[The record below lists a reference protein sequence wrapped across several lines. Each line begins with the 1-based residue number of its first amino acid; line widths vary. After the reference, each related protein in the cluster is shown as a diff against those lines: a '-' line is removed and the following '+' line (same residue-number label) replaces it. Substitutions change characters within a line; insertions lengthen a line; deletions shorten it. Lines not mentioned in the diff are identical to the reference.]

1 MPAYVIAEHDVHDP
15 VGYDKARPGAAAAI
29 AVHGGRYLTNGL
41 GKAEL
46 IEGTAPP
53 KRMVLLEFPD
63 MESARRFYESHE
75 YREARTTRQAAS
87 HSRLILVEGV
97 NLK

>member
-29 AVHGGRYLTNGL
+29 AKHGGRYLTSGL

-46 IEGTAPP
+46 IEGTQPP
-53 KRMVLLEFPD
+53 KRIVLLEFPD
-63 MESARRFYESHE
+63 MDAARRFYESE
-75 YREARTTRQAAS
+75 DYREARTTRQAAS
-87 HSRLILVEGV
+87 YSRLILADGITR
-97 NLK
+97 K

>member
-29 AVHGGRYLTNGL
+29 AKHGGRYLTNGL
-41 GKAEL
+41 GKTEL
-46 IEGTAPP
+46 IEGSEPP
-53 KRMVLLEFPD
+53 KRIVLLEFPD
-63 MESARRFYESHE
+63 MEAARRFYESQE

-87 HSRLILVEGV
+87 RSRLILAEGYTP
-97 NLK
+97 K